1 MITEFTERSTIFND
15 NSSAII
21 TRIKMSLLSK
31 GFEVE
36 IYTGTPQGEIVGLSD
51 KIVRALDGFV
61 REPDSR
67 NVEYTTAPFCG
78 YDRLLCALLK
88 PRQALRAYLQTL
100 GNYTLIPGST
110 MSLGGSDCF
119 YRSDPNNPYHDYIE
133 QTYGTDVVTASIH
146 INIGIE
152 DPEMLMRACRLVRV
166 EAPLYLALSAAS
178 PFVDG
183 GVTGSHSTRWQMFPK
198 TPQEVPLF
206 ESHSHFIQWTEQ
218 QLAEKKMRNVRHL
231 WSAVRPNGD
240 RRPYNLNRLE
250 LRICDLVVDPLAL
263 LAITALLEARIME
276 AMEHPEL
283 DPLQQSQLSISDLQS
298 DLMTLADENEA
309 LVARNSLD
317 AELRHWQDGR
327 KIIARDW
334 IAEIYD
340 RVYPI
345 AKRQGFSCFLSPL
358 QKILR
363 QGNTAQQWLKLYDQG
378 MQPTKIIQQD
388 IKKIAWQERDLEYAL
403 CQPALIA

>member
-1 MITEFTERSTIFND
+1 
-15 NSSAII
+15 
-21 TRIKMSLLSK
+21 MSLLSK

-100 GNYTLIPGST
+100 GDYTLIPGST
-110 MSLGGSDCF
+110 MSLGGSDRF

-178 PFVDG
+178 PFIDG
-183 GVTGSHSTRWQMFPK
+183 EVTGSHSTRWQMFPK
-198 TPQEVPLF
+198 TPTEVPLF

-218 QLAEKKMRNVRHL
+218 QLAQKKMRNVRHL

-283 DPLQQSQLSISDLQS
+283 DPLQQSKLSISDLQS

-309 LVARNSLD
+309 LAARNSLD

-327 KIIARDW
+327 KITARDW
-334 IAEIYD
+334 ITEIYD

-363 QGNTAQQWLKLYDQG
+363 QGNTAQQWLKLYEQG

-388 IKKIAWQERDLEYAL
+388 IKNIAWQERDLEYAL